1 MHSPFLHAG
10 SIFWK
15 RKPIHLTFF
24 VTRKCNL
31 ECPYCFYL
39 KSAGDGTPGA
49 PDELS
54 LDEIGRISA
63 SLGRMLWIAFS
74 GGEPY
79 LRDDLAEIVRV
90 FYRQNAP
97 AIMLL
102 PTNGSLPDLIERR
115 TEEILREC
123 GNAVVVV
130 KLSLD
135 GIGESHDALR
145 RGRDSFE
152 KTMET
157 YSRLGRLFA
166 RHPNFELGINT
177 VFSAANEDRMDEIIE
192 FVRGLD
198 HVRTHTISMVRGDLA
213 DETYLRADP
222 RKYERAVDQL
232 AENMRR
238 GRSPRYRFRG
248 GRVKAAQDIL
258 QRRLI
263 HRTAVEKRR
272 VVPCYAGRLNVVL
285 TETGDVSPCEILTE
299 GLGNVRDYGY
309 NVRRVLRSERAMNA
323 IRAIREGRCRCT
335 HECNFITNILFNPRL
350 YPALLGEYLRL
361 SAGGPADS
369 YSCRGAAEQ
378 PVLRP

>member
-1 MHSPFLHAG
+1 MHSPFRHAG

-39 KSAGDGTPGA
+39 KSAEDGTRGV

-54 LDEIGRISA
+54 LDEIRQVSA

-79 LRDDLAEIVRV
+79 LRDDLAEIARV

-123 GNAVVVV
+123 EEAVVVV

-135 GIGESHDALR
+135 GIGSSHDALR

-157 YSRLGRLFA
+157 YGRLGRLLP

-177 VFSAANEDRMDEIIE
+177 VFSAANEDRMDEIID

-213 DETYLRADP
+213 DETYLRADS
-222 RKYERAVDQL
+222 RKYERAVEKL

-238 GRSPRYRFRG
+238 GKSPYYKFRG

-263 HRTAVEKRR
+263 HRTAVKKRR
-272 VVPCYAGRLNVVL
+272 IVPCYAGRLNIVL

-299 GLGNVRDYGY
+299 SLGNVRDYGY
-309 NVRRVLRSERAMNA
+309 DVRRVLRSERAGKA
-323 IRAIREGRCRCT
+323 VRAIREGRCACT

-350 YPALLGEYLRL
+350 YPALLGEYVRL
-361 SAGGPADS
+361 GGGSRADLH
-369 YSCRGAAEQ
+369 SCRGAAEQ